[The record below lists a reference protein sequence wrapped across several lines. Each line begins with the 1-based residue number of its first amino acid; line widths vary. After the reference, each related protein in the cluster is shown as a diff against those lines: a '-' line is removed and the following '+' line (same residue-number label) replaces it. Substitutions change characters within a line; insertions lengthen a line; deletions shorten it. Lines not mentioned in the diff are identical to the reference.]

1 MKSNRKTLIL
11 GAALVL
17 AVAGMGSFALLNG
30 REQPQFS
37 TVPATRGDIQAT
49 VSATGTLN
57 AVITVQVGTQVSGT
71 IQQLRVDYNSPVK
84 KGQLIAR
91 IDPATFEAKVN
102 QAKADVESARA
113 TVLNQQAAV
122 VKAEADLATAK
133 ANVIRQ
139 QVAVQDA
146 KTKWE
151 SRVQLFQEGGIS
163 AEERDTAQA
172 THDSAIADLE
182 AGQANVRAAQA
193 SLDVARAQLA
203 SAEAQVRLKQ
213 AALAQAQVDLDNT
226 SISAPVDGVVVA
238 RNVDVGQTVAA
249 SLQAPT
255 LFLIAQDLTKMQV
268 DTNVDEADVGKV
280 ALGQDASFTVDAF
293 PGQEFHGKIAQVR
306 QAPQVV
312 QNVVTYD
319 AVVVVGNPD
328 LKLMPGMTANV
339 KVLVARR
346 DQVLLVPNMAFR
358 VRVNAAGSNGSQG
371 SGPVQVASAGRQGTG
386 PAGQNAAGKGGGA
399 SADSS
404 RQRLWVLQDGAPVAR
419 WVQTGLSDGEK
430 TEVVAG
436 LKEGEA
442 VIINSGG
449 AARGSSGGQAGGP
462 RLRL

>member
-1 MKSNRKTLIL
+1 MKTRRKPVLL

-17 AVAGMGSFALLNG
+17 AVAGMGSYALLNG
-30 REQPQFS
+30 REPMQLS

-71 IQQLRVDYNSPVK
+71 IQRLFVDYNSPVK
-84 KGQLIAR
+84 KGQLIAQ
-91 IDPATFEAKVN
+91 IDPATFQAKVN

-113 TVLNQQAAV
+113 AVLNQQAAV
-122 VKAEADLATAK
+122 AKAEADLATAK
-133 ANVIRQ
+133 ANVVRQ

-146 KTKWE
+146 KTKWV

-172 THDSAIADLE
+172 THDSAVADLE
-182 AGQANVRAAQA
+182 AGQAGVRAAQA
-193 SLDVARAQLA
+193 SLEVARAQLA
-203 SAEAQVRLKQ
+203 SAEAQVKLKQ

-226 SISAPVDGVVVA
+226 SINAPVDGVVVA

-280 ALGQDASFTVDAF
+280 ALGQDASFSVDAF
-293 PGQEFHGKIAQVR
+293 PGQVFHGKVGQVR

-319 AVVVVGNPD
+319 AVVVVENPD

-339 KVLVARR
+339 KVLVAHRS
-346 DQVLLVPNMAFR
+346 QVLLVPNMAFR
-358 VRVNAAGSNGSQG
+358 VRVNVGASDGSPG
-371 SGPVQVASAGRQGTG
+371 SGSLQAASAGRQDGG
-386 PAGQNAAGKGGGA
+386 SADQIGAGKGSG
-399 SADSS
+399 SS
-404 RQRLWVLQDGAPVAR
+404 TVSNRQRLWILQDAKPVAR

-436 LKEGEA
+436 LQDGEA
-442 VIINSGG
+442 VITSSSG
-449 AARGSSGGQAGGP
+449 AARGGAGAQSGP